1 MLREGSVPKSSY
13 PCRWPLLIIVAVD
26 FLNFLCV
33 TEVLARSL
41 LAMPAAA
48 ERAFLESGAT
58 RNSEPHDVMLRRL
71 FVATPHHKKDGCLS
85 CYLGVFV

>member
-48 ERAFLESGAT
+48 ERWMSQLLFGSVCLMRRQNIE
-58 RNSEPHDVMLRRL
+58 LRTYSRGRD
-71 FVATPHHKKDGCLS
+71 PLS
-85 CYLGVFV
+85 LM

>member
-41 LAMPAAA
+41 LAMPA
-48 ERAFLESGAT
+48 GKM
-58 RNSEPHDVMLRRL
+58 DVSVVIWECL
-71 FVATPHHKKDGCLS
+71 FDAKAKN
-85 CYLGVFV
+85 

>member
-48 ERAFLESGAT
+48 RKM
-58 RNSEPHDVMLRRL
+58 DVSVVIWECL
-71 FVATPHHKKDGCLS
+71 FDAKAKN
-85 CYLGVFV
+85 

>member
-33 TEVLARSL
+33 TE
-41 LAMPAAA
+41 M
-48 ERAFLESGAT
+48 
-58 RNSEPHDVMLRRL
+58 DVSVVIWECL
-71 FVATPHHKKDGCLS
+71 FDAKAKH
-85 CYLGVFV
+85 